1 VISGRDAAGFRL
13 LLSRLLLAGVSL
25 AAGLM
30 IIGLLSALAVGWTGS
45 LVGAGPV
52 SHEVGDFS
60 QALPGVLELRPFA
73 IAQLGLLVL
82 LATPVL
88 RVATSVVAFA
98 LEGDRLYAL
107 ISGVVLAVLL
117 TSIFLVR

>member
-1 VISGRDAAGFRL
+1 MISARDAAGFRL
-13 LLSRLLLAGVSL
+13 LLSRLLLVGVSL

-30 IIGLLSALAVGWTGS
+30 VIGLLSALAVGWTGS

-52 SHEVGDFS
+52 SHQAGDFS
-60 QALPGVLELRPFA
+60 QTFSGLLALRPFA
-73 IAQLGLLVL
+73 LAQLGLLVL

-98 LEGDRLYAL
+98 MEGDRLYAL

>member
-1 VISGRDAAGFRL
+1 VISTRDAAGFRL
-13 LLSRLLLAGVSL
+13 LLSRLLLVGVSA

-30 IIGLLSALAVGWTGS
+30 VIGLLSALLVGWTGS

-52 SHEVGDFS
+52 THDVGDFS
-60 QALPGVLELRPFA
+60 QTLAGVLDLRPFA

-88 RVATSVVAFA
+88 RVATSVIAFA
-98 LEGDRLYAL
+98 IEGDRLYAL
-107 ISGVVLAVLL
+107 ISGLVLAVLL

>member
-1 VISGRDAAGFRL
+1 MISARDAAGFRL
-13 LLSRLLLAGVSL
+13 LLSRLLLAGVSA

-30 IIGLLSALAVGWTGS
+30 VIGLLSALVVGWTGS

-52 SHEVGDFS
+52 SHAVGDFS
-60 QALPGVLELRPFA
+60 ETFAGVMALRPFA

-98 LEGDRLYAL
+98 IEGDRLYAL
-107 ISGVVLAVLL
+107 ISGVVLTVLL